1 MAKLLEFVTDELR
14 YLNQR
19 DTTMK
24 SFSILSMLIVVII
37 AGGCGKESQEEGK
50 AVEQPRQLI
59 EVVATTGMIADM
71 VKAVGGHFVNVTTF
85 LGPNVD
91 PHTYKPSRDEI
102 DLMVNADVVFY
113 NGLGLESEM
122 TALLERMRDDVRTV
136 ALAEMLDSTLLI
148 KAEGHDGT
156 YDPHVWFD
164 VRLWMTVVG
173 QVRNILGDMDP
184 EHAEVFFSDA
194 EVYMDQLAEL
204 HDFVYS
210 EANILP
216 AERRVL
222 ITAHRAFN
230 YFGRAYGFD
239 VRALQGIN
247 TGAGTPDIKNIV
259 RIITTY
265 KVPFVFAEK
274 SVSPEGMEAVKAA
287 VAEQGYEIEISELY
301 SDATGDPSKPQG
313 TYIGMVQHNIQ
324 TIVAALGGKRQMMV
338 P

>member
-1 MAKLLEFVTDELR
+1 VWDFDADELR
-14 YLNQR
+14 YLKQKE
-19 DTTMK
+19 TEMK
-24 SFSILSMLIVVII
+24 SIAILLVLITVII
-37 AGGCGKESQEEGK
+37 AGGCGKESQEERK

-71 VKAVGGHFVNVTTF
+71 VKTVGGHFVNVTTVM
-85 LGPNVD
+85 GPNVD
-91 PHTYKPSRDEI
+91 PHTYKASKEEI

-122 TALLERMRDDVRTV
+122 TAVLERMRSDVRTV
-136 ALAEMLDSTLLI
+136 ALAEGLDSTMLI
-148 KAEGHDGT
+148 KTEGQNGA

-164 VRLWMTVVG
+164 VRLWMSVVE
-173 QVRNILGDMDP
+173 QVRDVLAEMDRR
-184 EHAEVFFSDA
+184 HAEVFFGDA
-194 EVYMDQLAEL
+194 EAYMDRLAEL
-204 HDFVYS
+204 HDFVYG
-210 EANILP
+210 EASILP
-216 AERRVL
+216 VERKVL

-247 TGAGTPDIKNIV
+247 TREGAPDIDNIV

-265 KVPFVFAEK
+265 KVPVVFAEK
-274 SVSPEGMEAVKAA
+274 SVSREGIEAVKAA
-287 VAEQGYEIEISELY
+287 VAKQGYEIEIGELY
-301 SDATGDPSKPQG
+301 SDATGDPKMPQG

-324 TIVAALGGKRQMMV
+324 TIVLAMSGERQGIV

>member
-1 MAKLLEFVTDELR
+1 LKQKETE
-14 YLNQR
+14 
-19 DTTMK
+19 MK
-24 SFSILSMLIVVII
+24 SFAILLALIAVII
-37 AGGCGKESQEEGK
+37 AGGCGKESQEEEK
-50 AVEQPRQLI
+50 AVERPRQLI

-71 VKAVGGHFVNVTTF
+71 VKTVGGHFVNVTT
-85 LGPNVD
+85 LMGPNVD
-91 PHTYKPSRDEI
+91 PHTYRASRDEI

-122 TALLERMRDDVRTV
+122 TDVLERMRDDVRTV
-136 ALAEMLDSTLLI
+136 ALAEGLDSTMLM
-148 KAEGHDGT
+148 KADGQSGS

-164 VRLWMTVVG
+164 VRLWMTAVE
-173 QVRNILGDMDP
+173 QVRVVLGEMDR
-184 EHAEVFFSDA
+184 EHAEVFSGDA

-204 HDFVYS
+204 HDFVYT

-222 ITAHRAFN
+222 ITAHSAFN

-239 VRALQGIN
+239 VRPIHGIDTGVGDPDVEN
-247 TGAGTPDIKNIV
+247 TV

-265 KVPFVFAEK
+265 KVPVVFAEK
-274 SVSPEGMEAVKAA
+274 SVPPESIEAVNAA
-287 VAEQGYEIEISELY
+287 VAKQGYEIEIGELY
-301 SDATGDPSKPQG
+301 SDATGDPARPQG

-324 TIVAALGGKRQMMV
+324 TIVIALGGERQMQI

>member
-1 MAKLLEFVTDELR
+1 
-14 YLNQR
+14 
-19 DTTMK
+19 MK
-24 SFSILSMLIVVII
+24 SFAVLLVLVAVII

-71 VKAVGGHFVNVTTF
+71 VKTVGGYFVNVTT
-85 LGPNVD
+85 LMGPNVD
-91 PHTYKPSRDEI
+91 PHTYKPSKDEI
-102 DLMVNADVVFY
+102 DLMVNADIVFY
-113 NGLGLESEM
+113 NGLGLEAEM
-122 TALLERMRDDVRTV
+122 TDVLERMRDDVRTV
-136 ALAEMLDSTLLI
+136 ALAEGLDSTMLI
-148 KAEGHDGT
+148 KTEGQNGT

-164 VRLWMTVVG
+164 VRLWMTAVE
-173 QVRNILGDMDP
+173 QVRNVLGEMDP
-184 EHAEVFFSDA
+184 EHAEVFSGDA

-216 AERRVL
+216 AERRML

-239 VRALQGIN
+239 VRPIHGIDIGL
-247 TGAGTPDIKNIV
+247 GAPDIENIV

-265 KVPFVFAEK
+265 KVPVVFAEK
-274 SVSPEGMEAVKAA
+274 SVPPENVEAVKAA
-287 VAEQGYEIEISELY
+287 VSKQGYEIEIGELY
-301 SDATGDPSKPQG
+301 SDATGDPKMPQG

-324 TIVAALGGKRQMMV
+324 TIVIALSDRRQMQV

>member
-1 MAKLLEFVTDELR
+1 LKQKETE
-14 YLNQR
+14 
-19 DTTMK
+19 MK
-24 SFSILSMLIVVII
+24 SFAILLVLVAVII
-37 AGGCGKESQEEGK
+37 AGGCGKESQEEEK
-50 AVEQPRQLI
+50 AVEQPRRLI
-59 EVVATTGMIADM
+59 GVVATTGMIADM
-71 VKAVGGHFVNVTTF
+71 VKTVGGYFVNVTT
-85 LGPNVD
+85 LMGPNVD
-91 PHTYKPSRDEI
+91 PHTYKPSKDEI

-113 NGLGLESEM
+113 NGLGLEFEM
-122 TALLERMRDDVRTV
+122 TAVLERMRDDVRTV
-136 ALAEMLDSTLLI
+136 ALAERLDSTMLI
-148 KAEGHDGT
+148 KTEGQNGT

-164 VRLWMTVVG
+164 VRLWMTAVE
-173 QVRNILGDMDP
+173 QVRNVLGEMDP
-184 EHAEVFFSDA
+184 EHAEVFFGDA

-216 AERRVL
+216 AKRRVL

-247 TGAGTPDIKNIV
+247 TGVGEPDIENIV

-265 KVPFVFAEK
+265 KVPVVFAEK
-274 SVSPEGMEAVKAA
+274 SVPRESMEAVKAA
-287 VAEQGYEIEISELY
+287 VAKQGYEIEIGELY
-301 SDATGDPSKPQG
+301 SDATGDPRMPQG

-324 TIVAALGGKRQMMV
+324 TIVMALSGERQMIV